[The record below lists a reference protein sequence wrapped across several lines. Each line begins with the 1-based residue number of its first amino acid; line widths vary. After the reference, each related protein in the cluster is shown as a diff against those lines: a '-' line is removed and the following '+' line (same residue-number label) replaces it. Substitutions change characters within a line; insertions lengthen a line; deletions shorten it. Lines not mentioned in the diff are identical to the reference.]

1 MGMVI
6 GILKGYMVV
15 SIIIMLL
22 YAIRHL
28 IFAYNRM
35 YGKQRIYYT
44 DVVSSDMPTVSVLI
58 PMHNEELVLHNV
70 LNSLLECEY
79 DRDRL
84 EIIPINDN
92 SSDRTKDIL
101 NEYHE
106 KYEFIRPLHRDC
118 ADRGK
123 PAGLNDAMKIAQ
135 GDIIIVFDADYRPA
149 KDMIRQIA
157 IAFQNPEIGA
167 VMGRVIPYNTNT
179 NILTRLLNIERSG
192 GYQADQQ
199 ARYNMQL
206 VPQYGGTVGGFRK
219 DILLETGGFNTHV
232 LAEDTELTYR
242 LFISGWKVVYANSAE
257 CYEES
262 PETWEV
268 RGRQIRRWARGHNQV
283 LFRYFIPTLFSKH
296 MRIREKVDGV
306 FLLLVYAV
314 PFFLALGQLDSLV
327 LFLIGEMNII
337 SGWWVLLF
345 IGAYSS
351 FGNFAPFYEIGTALL
366 MDGVRNEAK
375 LLPLLM
381 FNFYFYMWHISLGLL
396 DAVADIFTGRK
407 VTWAKTKR
415 FANGKS

>member
-1 MGMVI
+1 MVI

-35 YGKQRIYYT
+35 FGKQRIYYT
-44 DVVSSDMPTVSVLI
+44 DVVSSDMPTVTVLI

-106 KYEFIRPLHRDC
+106 KYEFIRPLHRNC

-123 PAGLNDAMKIAQ
+123 PAGLNDAMKIAS

-314 PFFLALGQLDSLV
+314 PFFLALGQLDSLI

-415 FANGKS
+415 FANGES

>member
-1 MGMVI
+1 MVI

-35 YGKQRIYYT
+35 FGKQRIYYT
-44 DVVSSDMPTVSVLI
+44 DVVSSDMPTVTVLI

-92 SSDRTKDIL
+92 SSDRTKEIL

-123 PAGLNDAMKIAQ
+123 PAGLNDAMKVAK

-296 MRIREKVDGV
+296 MRIREKIDGI

-314 PFFLALGQLDSLV
+314 PFFLALGQLDSLI

-337 SGWWVLLF
+337 AGWWVLLF

-415 FANGKS
+415 FANREA